1 MGDSPVTG
9 RHPKLRSKDGLL
21 RSDAQFPAHIRT
33 QTFHPADPLFKEHTM
48 NTKTLI
54 AAEET
59 LIAVE
64 TQEQTQE
71 VTAEL
76 SVLEMDLVGGGNA
89 EALWV

>member
-1 MGDSPVTG
+1 
-9 RHPKLRSKDGLL
+9 
-21 RSDAQFPAHIRT
+21 
-33 QTFHPADPLFKEHTM
+33 M

-54 AAEET
+54 TAEET

-64 TQEQTQE
+64 AQEETQE

-89 EALWV
+89 ESLWV

>member
-1 MGDSPVTG
+1 
-9 RHPKLRSKDGLL
+9 
-21 RSDAQFPAHIRT
+21 
-33 QTFHPADPLFKEHTM
+33 M

-54 AAEET
+54 TAEET

-64 TQEQTQE
+64 AHDESTET
-71 VTAEL
+71 TAEL

>member
-1 MGDSPVTG
+1 
-9 RHPKLRSKDGLL
+9 
-21 RSDAQFPAHIRT
+21 
-33 QTFHPADPLFKEHTM
+33 M

-64 TQEQTQE
+64 AKEEMQE

-89 EALWV
+89 ESAWV